1 MINFKIIKII
11 LVLLFQTIAFV
22 GLSQKPYIIQSDT
35 LVCYTHW
42 ENRRIAALLYKGIYS
57 DTLLTIQGKQID
69 VLGQLVEK
77 YKFDSLLYSQKIT
90 TFEKKFKMS
99 DSLYNKTYDAY
110 LVENKKA
117 KTLRTI
123 GFISGGLNIL
133 LLIILL

>member
-1 MINFKIIKII
+1 
-11 LVLLFQTIAFV
+11 
-22 GLSQKPYIIQSDT
+22 
-35 LVCYTHW
+35 
-42 ENRRIAALLYKGIYS
+42 
-57 DTLLTIQGKQID
+57 LLTIQGKQID

-90 TFEKKFKMS
+90 TFETKFKMS